1 MMRLILLG
9 PPGAGKGT
17 QSERLLAHLRIPHL
31 STGDMLRAA
40 IAARTPVGILAE
52 TYMSAGQLVPD
63 PIILDL
69 VGERLDEPDCRAGAL
84 FDGFPRTLGQAQAL
98 DDYLQAQSRP
108 IDMVIELRVPD
119 EVVIKRLAGRGRDDD
134 RPDVIA
140 ERLKG
145 YWAVTR
151 PLTDYYSQRGLLE
164 QIDGLGSPDQV
175 FDRILGALNLRS
187 GARPRRRATG

>member
-1 MMRLILLG
+1 MRLILLG

-17 QSERLLAHLRIPHL
+17 QSERLLAYLRIPHL

-40 IAARTPVGILAE
+40 IAARTPVGLLAE
-52 TYMSAGQLVPD
+52 NYMSAGQLVPD
-63 PIILDL
+63 PTILDL
-69 VGERLDEPDCRAGAL
+69 VGERLDQSDCRAGAL

-98 DDYLQAQSRP
+98 DDYLQAQGRP

-119 EVVIKRLAGRGRDDD
+119 EVVIQRLAGRGRDDD

-145 YWAVTR
+145 YWAITR

-175 FDRILGALNLRS
+175 FDRILGALNLRR

>member
-145 YWAVTR
+145 YWAITR

-175 FDRILGALNLRS
+175 FDRILGALNLRR
-187 GARPRRRATG
+187 GATPRRRATG